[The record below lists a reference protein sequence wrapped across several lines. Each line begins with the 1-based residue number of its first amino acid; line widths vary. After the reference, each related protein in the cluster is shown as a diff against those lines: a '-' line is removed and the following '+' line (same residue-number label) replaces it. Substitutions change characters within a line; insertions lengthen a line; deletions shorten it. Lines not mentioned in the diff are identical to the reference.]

1 VCVTDQPADSNGA
14 GPSQPPDPD
23 DGAPRVAARPPA
35 RSAQPSAD
43 PPARSAASSLRP
55 TLGERL
61 GVLARAWPLFLLLP
75 LALGALT
82 YGWLTGTGRT
92 YTARATLLVYPVE
105 SALVGASPDVQAS
118 IDLARSYGRLASSP
132 DVLSGAAF
140 ALGLPETA
148 STLAPRVTSWA
159 EPDTQLIGIAVED
172 RDPARAAALANAV
185 GSAFVRWIADR
196 NAMVG
201 ADPVRVGLV
210 GPADVPIQA
219 NGLPIPRIVALAA
232 VLGLLLAVLGAFA
245 LDRLDRR
252 IWNARDVRRAVDR
265 PVVVRLARPWSVW
278 PRSRLV
284 ALDAPLSRSADALR
298 SLWIKLGL
306 TSPDDAARAI
316 VVTSAGPARG
326 RSVIAAN
333 LALSLAQ
340 AGQRVVLVD
349 ANLRAPR
356 LDRLFRVKDR
366 AGLSDLLAGAG
377 GWISDHLVDGPV
389 PELKLMLAGSL
400 PRQER
405 ERFAVRPLELATA
418 VELLVTALHASG
430 DIVVVDA
437 PPMLEASEA
446 LVFASLATRL
456 LVVIQEGQTRPALL
470 AQALDD
476 IQATGKGT
484 VSLVLADA
492 GW

>member
-1 VCVTDQPADSNGA
+1 M
-14 GPSQPPDPD
+14 
-23 DGAPRVAARPPA
+23 R
-35 RSAQPSAD
+35 
-43 PPARSAASSLRP
+43 L
-55 TLGERL
+55 TLGEHLALL
-61 GVLARAWPLFLLLP
+61 GRRWPLLLVLP
-75 LALGALT
+75 LALGSLAYAWMT
-82 YGWLTGTGRT
+82 TGRT
-92 YTARATLLVYPVE
+92 FTAHATLLIYPVE
-105 SALVGASPDVQAS
+105 SASMPDAPPDVQAAIS
-118 IDLARSYGRLASSP
+118 LARSYGRLASSP

-148 STLAPRVTSWA
+148 ATLAPRVTTWA
-159 EPDTQLIGIAVED
+159 EPDTQLISIAVED

-185 GSAFVRWIADR
+185 GSTFIRWIADR
-196 NAMVG
+196 NAAVG
-201 ADPVRVGLV
+201 AEPVRVALV
-210 GPADVPIQA
+210 GPADVPPQP
-219 NGLPIPRIVALAA
+219 NGQPLPRIVALMTI
-232 VLGLLLAVLGAFA
+232 LGLVLAVLGAYL

-252 IWNARDVRRAVDR
+252 IWSARDVQRAVDR
-265 PVVVRLARPWSVW
+265 PVATRLARPWSLW
-278 PRSRLV
+278 PRSRLTT
-284 ALDAPLSRSADALR
+284 LESPLARSSDQLR

-306 TSPDDAARAI
+306 TAPTAPDEAAQAI

-326 RSVIAAN
+326 RSAIAAN
-333 LALSLAQ
+333 LAISLAQ

-356 LDRLFRVKDR
+356 LDRLFRMKDR

-400 PRQER
+400 PAAER

-418 VELLVTALHASG
+418 IELLVTALHASG

-437 PPMLEASEA
+437 PPMLDTSEA
-446 LVFASLATRL
+446 LVLAGLATRL
-456 LVVIQEGQTRPALL
+456 LLVVQEGQTRPAAL

-476 IQATGKGT
+476 LRATGNGP
-484 VSLVLADA
+484 VSLVLAAA